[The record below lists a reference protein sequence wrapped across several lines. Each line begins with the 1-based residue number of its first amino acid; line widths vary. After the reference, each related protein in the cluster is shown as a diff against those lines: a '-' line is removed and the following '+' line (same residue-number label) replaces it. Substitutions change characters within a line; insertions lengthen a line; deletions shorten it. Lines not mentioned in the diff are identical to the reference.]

1 MKITFIVPCFNA
13 DKIIIKNYKKLN
25 NFIKKHKIKKKIIY
39 INDGSQDNTLKK
51 LKEIKD
57 KDVKI
62 LNNKNNLGKSKSI
75 INALELVRTKNVVLI
90 DCDLPYFK
98 YLKKVLD
105 YLKEFNLVI
114 VNRKLKESSEVDTNK
129 NLYKILRNL
138 ISNFLGKI
146 IENRLKLGVKGD
158 TQAGLKAFRINDDFK
173 KNKFFSKYFFF
184 DIELINFFKKK
195 GFKIKLVPVRFKISD
210 QSSIKLFSFKN
221 FKIIFELLKI
231 LKKKNN

>member
-1 MKITFIVPCFNA
+1 MQITFIVPCFNA

-51 LKEIKD
+51 LQEIKD

-62 LNNKNNLGKSKSI
+62 LDNKNNLGKSKSI
-75 INALELVRTKNVVLI
+75 INALKIVKTKHVVLI

-98 YLKKVLD
+98 YLKKILD
-105 YLKEFNLVI
+105 YLKDFNLVI
-114 VNRKLKESSEVDTNK
+114 VNRKLKESTEVDRNK
-129 NLYKILRNL
+129 NLYKISRNL

-158 TQAGLKAFRINDDFK
+158 TQAGLKAFKISDNFK
-173 KNKFFSKYFFF
+173 KNKFLSKYYFF
-184 DIELINFFKKK
+184 DIELISFFRKK
-195 GFKIKLVPVRFKISD
+195 GSKIKLIPVKYKISD
-210 QSSIKLFSFKN
+210 QSSIKFFSFKN